1 MSSLSS
7 TAASQEDL
15 ETAEEIASKQL
26 SAILEIIGKLLS
38 EHVLVPDLG
47 ELRPQ
52 IRDTLSTIDSAA
64 DTIMCEVEKLQA
76 ADLTNPD
83 AANHIKSSCMAIL
96 EACSFHDLCSQRL
109 TKIDTTI
116 DRFTTGIEAVRDFV
130 SSGNSPTDDISTV
143 SEPLAPSETG
153 NPEAG
158 LLNGPAL
165 DGEGIDQDE
174 VDRLL
179 DFD

>member
-1 MSSLSS
+1 MSSVSS
-7 TAASQEDL
+7 TVVSIEDQEIAD
-15 ETAEEIASKQL
+15 EIASKQL

-38 EHVLVPDLG
+38 EQVLVPDLG

-52 IRDTLSTIDSAA
+52 VRDTLGTIDAAA
-64 DTIMCEVEKLQA
+64 DSIMSEVEKLQTT
-76 ADLTNPD
+76 DLSTPD
-83 AANHIKSSCMAIL
+83 AAECIKASCMNIL

-109 TKIDTTI
+109 TKIDKTI

-130 SSGNSPTDDISTV
+130 AGGSQPVDELPTGSTSHDIS
-143 SEPLAPSETG
+143 ELDD
-153 NPEAG
+153 PEAG